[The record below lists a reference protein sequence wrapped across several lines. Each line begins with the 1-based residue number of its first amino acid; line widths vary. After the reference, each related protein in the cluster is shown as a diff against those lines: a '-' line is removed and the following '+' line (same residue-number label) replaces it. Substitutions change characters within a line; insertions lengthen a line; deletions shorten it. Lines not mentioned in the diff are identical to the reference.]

1 MNQNHQKDITQI
13 VRNAV
18 ERYKRFMEIE
28 SFPKYILGLEPAD
41 NELNSMDEKGF
52 GRVASASY
60 DVRNDWHCLKI
71 IEGINPLDYLLFH
84 EFTHILDD
92 EKFVANVL
100 YDIDLAIFG
109 CAALSCIM
117 AYSEYLVA
125 RREAMDEFFKEFLK
139 LGNDLLKFPPIKV
152 DLPLELFQKI
162 LSEEWKNEVSYVLGT
177 EKETKAVDEFKQWQ
191 LDSLRSNDSIDKK

>member
-1 MNQNHQKDITQI
+1 MSRRSKETKFRPEKIQANRSEEIRLVLPGFSIDLRDKNLIGLFFPTDFGPFRPTQNGP
-13 VRNAV
+13 
-18 ERYKRFMEIE
+18 FC
-28 SFPKYILGLEPAD
+28 P
-41 NELNSMDEKGF
+41 
-52 GRVASASY
+52 
-60 DVRNDWHCLKI
+60 
-71 IEGINPLDYLLFH
+71 PLTMDYLLFH